1 MGQIPLKVSVVIPV
15 YNEERY
21 LKACLESLMRQSEP
35 ADEIIVVNNNSTD
48 NSVKIAKQFPVRIL
62 KEKAQG
68 MTPARNKGFN
78 ESQYDI
84 IARTDADTILPK
96 NWIKKI
102 KKSFADDKLIALSG
116 PADFYDL
123 PDFIHNSHWQT
134 QSTWVKAIKTYNKV
148 VKQLLKH
155 DCLYGPNC
163 AIRKSAWEEVKN
175 TICLDDK
182 EVHEDLDLA
191 IHLAPL
197 GKIKFNNT
205 FLVST
210 SVRRWK
216 RPEAYV
222 EYLYRGLKSI
232 QKHQHLNPTQRSK
245 QFVKKIVSKALL
257 LNKITMI

>member
-1 MGQIPLKVSVVIPV
+1 MLNVQYIIMGQIPLKVSVVIPV

-21 LKACLESLMRQSEP
+21 LEACLKSLMNQSEP

-78 ESQYDI
+78 EAQFDI

-96 NWIKKI
+96 NWIKRI
-102 KKSFADDKLIALSG
+102 KKSFQDEKLIALSG
-116 PADFYDL
+116 PAEFYDL

-134 QSTWVKAIKTYNKV
+134 QSTWVKVIKTYNTV
-148 VKQLLKH
+148 VRQILKH

-163 AIRKSAWEEVKN
+163 SFRRSAWEEVKN

-182 EVHEDLDLA
+182 QVHEDLDLA

-205 FLVST
+205 LVVST

-216 RPEAYV
+216 RPEAYL

-232 QKHQHLNPTQRSK
+232 QKHQELGPRQRSK
-245 QFVKKIVSKALL
+245 LLVKKLVSK
-257 LNKITMI
+257 I